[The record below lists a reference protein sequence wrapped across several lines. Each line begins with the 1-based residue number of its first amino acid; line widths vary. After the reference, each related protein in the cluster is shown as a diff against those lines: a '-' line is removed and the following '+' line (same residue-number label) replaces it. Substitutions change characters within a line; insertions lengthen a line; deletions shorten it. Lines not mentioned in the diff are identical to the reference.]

1 MKQGIYTITENA
13 PLTHDVYRLTLAG
26 DTSAFTAPGQ
36 FLDIRLPG
44 YYLRRPISVCDWT
57 DGAVTVIY
65 KLLGDGTA
73 ALSRLPAGTALDV
86 LTGLGNGFDTSLSGL
101 RPLVAGGGV
110 GIPPLY
116 RLTKTLLQEG
126 KSPAVLL
133 GFNGADDIFY
143 ADEFRALGAS
153 VIVATADGSQGV
165 HGFVTDAVPYA
176 GAYTH
181 VFACGPT
188 AMLRAL
194 DAAVETDGQFSFEER
209 MGCGFGACVGCTL
222 RTKNGY
228 KRVCRDGPVFRR
240 EEILW
245 QTQPR

>member
-116 RLTKTLLQEG
+116 RLTKTLLQEARLQRRG
-126 KSPAVLL
+126 RYLL
-133 GFNGADDIFY
+133 RRRIPGARRVRHRRDGGRLTGRTRLRDGR
-143 ADEFRALGAS
+143 RA
-153 VIVATADGSQGV
+153 IRRGV
-165 HGFVTDAVPYA
+165 HPR
-176 GAYTH
+176 
-181 VFACGPT
+181 
-188 AMLRAL
+188 LRL
-194 DAAVETDGQFSFEER
+194 RPDGH
-209 MGCGFGACVGCTL
+209 A
-222 RTKNGY
+222 
-228 KRVCRDGPVFRR
+228 
-240 EEILW
+240 
-245 QTQPR
+245 PRP